1 MSRIED
7 RTPPLPG
14 HPVRTDKIARGGPS
28 WRHRISVPLV
38 LTGLLGIAALACA
51 LFLPRYLLAW
61 DLGTAKPPADHAA
74 AVNNI
79 RTALLQGVGGLVLL
93 MGAYLTWRQLQLS
106 RHGQATESF
115 AAAIAHLGDTTVDV
129 RMGAIY
135 ALERIA
141 RSSTAD
147 RRAIGEILSAFVATR
162 ARDPQ
167 RGGRHAHR
175 MTAAPGGSVNL
186 SLRAPD
192 IHAALTVLGRRE
204 PVRGQVLRLDRV
216 VLPKADL
223 ASARL
228 RDVDLHFSDLT
239 EASFV
244 GADLTRADLT
254 GVRLAGAILAD
265 ATLYQADLRD
275 AVLTGAIAEGVDLR
289 GTDLSKADLR
299 DANLRGARLDYSDL
313 RAATLS
319 GVVLTGASLKRVVF
333 DESTAWPDGFDP
345 SLIRPTRSRTLPPI
359 RPRTYDE
366 FAVKAATAENAPLTE
381 AE

>member
-14 HPVRTDKIARGGPS
+14 HPVRTDKIARVRFA
-28 WRHRISVPLV
+28 WRHRISVPMILAAV
-38 LTGLLGIAALACA
+38 LGVAALACA

-61 DLGTAKPPADHAA
+61 DLGTAKPPADYAT

-79 RTALLQGVGGLVLL
+79 RSALLQGVGGLVLL
-93 MGAYLTWRQLQLS
+93 IGAYLTWRQLQLS
-106 RHGQATESF
+106 RHGQTTESF
-115 AAAIAHLGDTTVDV
+115 AAAIAHLG
-129 RMGAIY
+129 GIY

-147 RRAIGEILSAFVATR
+147 RRVIGEILSAFICNR

-167 RGGRHAHR
+167 RGTQHAHDV
-175 MTAAPGGSVNL
+175 TEAPSGSVNL

-228 RDVDLHFSDLT
+228 HDVDLH
-239 EASFV
+239 
-244 GADLTRADLT
+244 R
-254 GVRLAGAILAD
+254 
-265 ATLYQADLRD
+265 
-275 AVLTGAIAEGVDLR
+275 R
-289 GTDLSKADLR
+289 GH
-299 DANLRGARLDYSDL
+299 
-313 RAATLS
+313 
-319 GVVLTGASLKRVVF
+319 
-333 DESTAWPDGFDP
+333 
-345 SLIRPTRSRTLPPI
+345 RPPGHRSEQR
-359 RPRTYDE
+359 
-366 FAVKAATAENAPLTE
+366 
-381 AE
+381 